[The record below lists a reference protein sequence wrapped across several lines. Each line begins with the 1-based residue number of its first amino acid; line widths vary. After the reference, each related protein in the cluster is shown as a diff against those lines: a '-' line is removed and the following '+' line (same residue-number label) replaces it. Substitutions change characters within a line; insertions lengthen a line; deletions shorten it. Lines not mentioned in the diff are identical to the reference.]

1 MKLIVAIVQDQDSHI
16 LIDELMENDFR
27 ITKLASTGG
36 FLKSGNT
43 TLLIGLEDDRIPK
56 ALEIIESNCKV
67 REMTTS
73 LMTMNMPG
81 DGYMPYPV
89 TVKVGGAN
97 IFILDIEEYVHF

>member
-1 MKLIVAIVQDQDSHI
+1 MKLLVAIVQDQDSHI

-56 ALEIIESNCKV
+56 ALELIEANCKV